1 MAKLYFNFSVMNA
14 GKSSNLLQ
22 SAHNY
27 KETGKHVLYFN
38 SAIDTRYGEN
48 MISSRIGI
56 SHDAVTYDDDT
67 NFYHHLLYLMDKPH
81 PVDRTPLPSA
91 IFIDEAQFLTKEHVL
106 QLCEIVDVLQ
116 ITVLCYGIRND
127 YMGNLFEGSAALL
140 CNADEI
146 NEITGMCSHPDC
158 TRKATH
164 ILRYQD
170 GELQTEGNQKIVG
183 DQEYVSVCR
192 FHFMDSMKKYH

>member
-1 MAKLYFNFSVMNA
+1 MAKLYFNFSAMNA

-27 KETGKHVLYFN
+27 KETGKRVLYFN
-38 SAIDTRYGEN
+38 AAIDTRYGDN
-48 MISSRIGI
+48 IISSRIGI
-56 SHDAVTYDDDT
+56 SHEAVSYDDTT
-67 NFYHHLLYLMDKPH
+67 NFYYHILSLINEKCSS
-81 PVDRTPLPSA
+81 DRTALPSA
-91 IFIDEAQFLTKEHVL
+91 IFIDEAQFLSKEQVL

-146 NEITGMCSHPDC
+146 NEIKGMCSNPDC

-170 GELQTEGNQKIVG
+170 GELQTEGTQKIVG
-183 DQEYVSVCR
+183 DQEYESVCR
-192 FHFMDSMKKYH
+192 FHFMDSMKKYN